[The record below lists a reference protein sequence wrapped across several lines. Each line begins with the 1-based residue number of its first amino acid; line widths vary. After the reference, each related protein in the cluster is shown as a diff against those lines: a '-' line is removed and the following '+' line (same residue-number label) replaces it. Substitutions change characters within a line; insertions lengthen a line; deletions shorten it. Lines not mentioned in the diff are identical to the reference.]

1 MRKILFF
8 LVFILSLSTLKSQE
22 INALVTINDE
32 QIAGSNKQVFSTLQK
47 QLTEYINQTK
57 WTDRD
62 VKPNERINCAI
73 NIIINTATN
82 ATNFDASIQI
92 QSTRPVFNSSYSTPV
107 LNIRDEDFSFQ
118 YKEYE
123 PLLYNKNT
131 FDSNLISTITYYVYV
146 ILGVDA
152 DTFKLNGGETYL
164 KEAQNVML
172 QAQQSGLSAWS
183 NQVGK
188 QNRFSLIDNLLSS
201 NLTEMRAT
209 FYNYHRK
216 GLDVMA
222 TDVKKGKQEIL
233 NSLLALES
241 LYNKTVGNNY
251 VRRFFDAKA
260 DEIVAVFSDGEEIG
274 NQQQMVET
282 LQKISSNNNSK
293 WRKIN

>member
-1 MRKILFF
+1 MRKFLFF
-8 LVFILSLSTLKSQE
+8 LLFIVVSSTLKSQE
-22 INALVTINDE
+22 LNALVTINDE
-32 QIAGSNKQVFSTLQK
+32 QIGGSNKQVFSTLQK

-57 WTDRD
+57 WTNKD
-62 VKPNERINCAI
+62 VKPNERINCAFT
-73 NIIINTATN
+73 IIVNSAAN
-82 ATNFDASIQI
+82 ANNFGASIQI
-92 QSTRPVFNSSYSTPV
+92 QSTRPVFNSSYASPV

-118 YKEYE
+118 YKEFE
-123 PLLYNKNT
+123 PLLYNKNSY
-131 FDSNLISTITYYVYV
+131 DSNLISTITYYVYI

-152 DTFKLNGGETYL
+152 DTFKLKGGDSYL
-164 KEAQNVML
+164 KEAENVML
-172 QAQQSGLSAWS
+172 QAQQSGLAAWS

-201 NLTEMRAT
+201 NLGEMRKS
-209 FYNYHRK
+209 YYKYHRN

-222 TDVKKGKQEIL
+222 KEPNKGKQEIA
-233 NSLLALES
+233 NSLIGLQS

-260 DEIVAVFSDGEEIG
+260 DEIVNIFSDGDDVR
-274 NQQQMVET
+274 NKNKMVET